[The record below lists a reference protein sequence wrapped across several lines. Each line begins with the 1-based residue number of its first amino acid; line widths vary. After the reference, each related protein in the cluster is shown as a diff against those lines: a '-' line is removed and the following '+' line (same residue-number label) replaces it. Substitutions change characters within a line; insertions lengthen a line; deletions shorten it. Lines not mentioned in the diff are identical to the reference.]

1 MRLKAIKNIDEY
13 KLCFVD
19 DGHAWFTKLS
29 LNDQYGSD
37 WDDAPYEHNAD
48 PPEEDENVLKIIYEA
63 HDFIE
68 PRYGHVNSP
77 YSIEA
82 INKGTIP
89 WLRLRD
95 WNSGKTIVSIYAGC
109 TLKKF
114 MQIIQ
119 KNGGKIYLQIEN
131 IECSQ

>member
-1 MRLKAIKNIDEY
+1 MRLKKIKDINEY
-13 KLCFVD
+13 KLCFVA

-29 LNDQYGSD
+29 LDEQNGSD

-48 PPEEDENVLKIIYEA
+48 PPEEDENVLKVMFEA
-63 HDFIE
+63 YNFIE
-68 PRYGHVNSP
+68 PRYNHLNSP
-77 YSIEA
+77 YSVES

-95 WNSGKTIVSIYAGC
+95 SDSGKTIVSIYAGC

-114 MQIIQ
+114 MQTIQ
-119 KNGGKIYLQIEN
+119 SNGGNIYLQIEN
-131 IECSQ
+131 I